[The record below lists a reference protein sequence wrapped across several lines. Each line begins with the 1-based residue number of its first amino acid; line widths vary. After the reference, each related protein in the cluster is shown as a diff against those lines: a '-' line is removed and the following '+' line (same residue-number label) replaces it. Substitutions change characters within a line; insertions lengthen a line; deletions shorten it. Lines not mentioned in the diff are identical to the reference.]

1 MNKTN
6 LTYGLFTCVP
16 AFCVFMPLLLPGFVL
31 SLDMV
36 FTPGHALQSF
46 GTSSFLFGLLLHLM
60 NLALPMDLVQKLIL
74 MGIFIAMPIG
84 AYRLSQSLLISD
96 KKIIVF
102 NGTLAAA
109 LFTINPFTYE
119 RFLVGQYSVLAGYAL
134 LPWFLASLIAF
145 ARQPGWKPAAK
156 LTAWALA
163 LSVVSIHAAGIAVVA
178 SVPVVALALWR
189 NRSDRLQ
196 LRRFAGYGVAIVMAL
211 LLLSSYWL
219 VPTIIG
225 SNPAGQA
232 IQGFGQG
239 DRAAYQTT
247 GDTAFERIGN
257 VLGLQGFWAER
268 YDLFIMPQQV
278 VPAWLW
284 TVAVL
289 SLLALVAYGAVRAW
303 RDGNR
308 SLVVIAGWMV
318 MVGVVL
324 AAGIGNAWM
333 ADHIPF
339 FAGYREPQKFAM
351 LIALGYA
358 LLLAPALQSLVMRLS
373 SLGLFKPRPRVAM
386 AVVAV
391 LFIGLTLTLTPS
403 MLWGGAGQL
412 KAVQY
417 PAGWQRVDQL
427 IPREKG
433 VRVVALPWHLYL
445 KMDFVGRVV
454 ANPVPK
460 YYGYDGRTVI
470 SSADP
475 EFGGSSVTS
484 GSAGTAEVDAA
495 VDAALANPDTVA
507 AGRDFAQ
514 TMRQQDVHYVILTK
528 NTDFQRY
535 GFVDDMPC
543 WQRVYD
549 DEDIALYVLRFR

>member
-1 MNKTN
+1 MRSIKLQNKI
-6 LTYGLFTCVP
+6 
-16 AFCVFMPLLLPGFVL
+16 LLNALAIMLAVLICGPILSNGFVL
-31 SLDMV
+31 TGDMV
-36 FTPGHALQSF
+36 FTPTPQEYANSNSF
-46 GTSSFLFGLLLHLM
+46 ITNLLL
-60 NLALPMDLVQKLIL
+60 AK
-74 MGIFIAMPIG
+74 MGAVIG
-84 AYRLSQSLLISD
+84 FTITEKVLLIFTVAAMFMGLYKLHCIHND
-96 KKIIVF
+96 KPKLRVLICIFYVM
-102 NGTLAAA
+102 
-109 LFTINPFTYE
+109 NPFVYE
-119 RFLVGQYSVLAGYAL
+119 RLMTGQYRVLAGYAL

-145 ARQPGWKPAAK
+145 ARQPGWKPVAK

-196 LRRFAGYGVAIVMAL
+196 LRRFAGYGAAIVMAL

-219 VPTIIG
+219 VPTIMG

-318 MVGVVL
+318 VVGAVL

-333 ADHIPF
+333 ADHVPF

-358 LLLAPALQSLVMRLS
+358 LLLAPALQSLVVRLS
-373 SLGLFKPRPRVAM
+373 SLSPFKPRPRFAM

-417 PAGWQRVDQL
+417 PAGWQSVDQL

-535 GFVDDMPC
+535 GFVDDLPG

-549 DEDIALYVLRFR
+549 DEDIALYRYYR